1 MTQSPDNHIINLHK
15 RTTPQTLAIILRHY
29 KENPRKCSLQPLR
42 YDPRFH
48 FLNFALN
55 RTIDAT
61 SFALLEIDAPPLTPA
76 DASRPLLILD
86 STWRHLPKMRNALI
100 GDFTPRSLPQIP
112 TANPRT
118 SKITPDPP
126 RGLASIEALYL
137 ALRILNQRD
146 DSLLDSYH
154 WKTTFLASCDSL
166 KINP

>member
-1 MTQSPDNHIINLHK
+1 MTQPPDNPIIDLRH
-15 RTTPQTLAIILRHY
+15 RITPQTLALILRHY

-48 FLNFALN
+48 FLKFALN

-61 SFALLEIDAPPLTPA
+61 GFTLLEIDAPLLTPA

-86 STWRHLPKMRNALI
+86 STWRYLPKMRKALT

-112 TANPRT
+112 TASPRI

-126 RGLASIEALYL
+126 RSLASIEALYL

-154 WKTTFLASCDSL
+154 WKTTFLANCDAHFSS
-166 KINP
+166 I